1 MHKLLFGLTMMINL
15 SALAHDGHGL
25 TGAHGHATD
34 AIGFVVAVLAVLA
47 VLAVAAM
54 IWSGRK

>member
-34 AIGFVVAVLAVLA
+34 ALGFVLALV
-47 VLAVAAM
+47 VVAAM
-54 IWSGRK
+54 MWSGRK